1 MCDKINSHCV
11 KLYLHNKDKRGFISL
26 YKSGKDSD
34 IFKYYLAPF
43 YKACGVVFT
52 DTAENGVQVG
62 VFDYCNFATLSEYE
76 KWALAK
82 IEDNKKKQ
90 AEQKQALE
98 KVKTGVV
105 FNKMDKKTLQAVI
118 LQARQALATCKE

>member
-1 MCDKINSHCV
+1 M
-11 KLYLHNKDKRGFISL
+11 
-26 YKSGKDSD
+26 
-34 IFKYYLAPF
+34 
-43 YKACGVVFT
+43 
-52 DTAENGVQVG
+52 QVG